1 MDDGL
6 RQEKSTGYTPSTKT
20 GNESELA
27 PVEFTGEK
35 SGSPVLTSAPIR
47 VESLSSTKEVSAS
60 KILAVQMM
68 LGDFRAL
75 KAELPASR
83 LTSSNG
89 KIYWCAEMPGHILA
103 VENGKLLIDGEP
115 VDSLL
120 EKLLEEG

>member
-1 MDDGL
+1 
-6 RQEKSTGYTPSTKT
+6 
-20 GNESELA
+20 
-27 PVEFTGEK
+27 
-35 SGSPVLTSAPIR
+35 
-47 VESLSSTKEVSAS
+47 
-60 KILAVQMM
+60 MM